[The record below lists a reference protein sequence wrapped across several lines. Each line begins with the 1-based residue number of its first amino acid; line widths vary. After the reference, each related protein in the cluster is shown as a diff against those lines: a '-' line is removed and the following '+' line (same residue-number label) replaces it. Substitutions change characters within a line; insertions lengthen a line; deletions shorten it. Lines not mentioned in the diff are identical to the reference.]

1 MKKTYAI
8 PIRIEIDDEN
18 PDQRAK
24 ATAER
29 IYDAVREL
37 ADEMDQSGVRFF
49 DMEYSIYVKPDA
61 ATFGT

>member
-8 PIRIEIDDEN
+8 PIRLEIDDDN
-18 PDQRAK
+18 PDRRAK
-24 ATAER
+24 ETAER
-29 IYDAVREL
+29 IYDAVYEL
-37 ADEMDQSGVRFF
+37 AKEMDQHEVRFF